1 MGKKLLKD
9 EGKLFARISCT
20 CSAVKTL
27 YMSCNFKTFSCLN
40 RGSVCDKYVLLFM
53 SLRAFFCKRYDLLV
67 VEEFP
72 QAVIPYM
79 RWLCTSVR

>member
-27 YMSCNFKTFSCLN
+27 YVSCNFKTFYTIMYMSTEYTKNTRSCT
-40 RGSVCDKYVLLFM
+40 M
-53 SLRAFFCKRYDLLV
+53 
-67 VEEFP
+67 
-72 QAVIPYM
+72 
-79 RWLCTSVR
+79 T